1 MSKID
6 INKSWKYDA
15 APDST
20 SHIKLKDK
28 YDLFIGGEFVKP
40 LSKKYFNTLNPASN
54 QSIAKIADA
63 NDIFSTNIT
72 RSNAPQTCR
81 RCGVRLS

>member
-15 APDST
+15 APEST

-40 LSKKYFNTLNPASN
+40 LSKKYFNTLNPATN

-63 NDIFSTNIT
+63 NDKDIDKAVKSA
-72 RSNAPQTCR
+72 RK
-81 RCGVRLS
+81 RLKAGPN